1 MSSLIKSLLTLYLYR
16 TQQKLLHVII
26 ICAAFTRCN
35 ANALRHVHN
44 YYIFCATEI
53 LVIKLLFLSLLI
65 FALKRTPMNGVI
77 IIKNIC
83 IIEVI
88 KLLLLFLFL
97 LLLLLLK
104 KLLFTPVYRFL
115 SAEF

>member
-1 MSSLIKSLLTLYLYR
+1 
-16 TQQKLLHVII
+16 
-26 ICAAFTRCN
+26 
-35 ANALRHVHN
+35 
-44 YYIFCATEI
+44 
-53 LVIKLLFLSLLI
+53 
-65 FALKRTPMNGVI
+65 MNGVI

-88 KLLLLFLFL
+88 KLLLLFL

>member
-1 MSSLIKSLLTLYLYR
+1 
-16 TQQKLLHVII
+16 
-26 ICAAFTRCN
+26 
-35 ANALRHVHN
+35 
-44 YYIFCATEI
+44 
-53 LVIKLLFLSLLI
+53 
-65 FALKRTPMNGVI
+65 MNGVI
-77 IIKNIC
+77 ITKNIC